1 MVCPLSALAVKRFAS
16 RGWPLTN
23 GSLTEPRKPWANV
36 VAIGDPLASL
46 SELVKP
52 LSPWLTAKEIGEQA
66 PEVPNA
72 LVEEL
77 FICGAITELSAKI
90 KAGKTTFTGAMLRAI
105 FAGEPII
112 GLRTQRAP
120 ILYLTEEGPNTFRSM
135 LWRAGLLD
143 ECDLHVLMRGSAPK
157 MPWPQLVKDVVLP
170 RAVEIGAMGIIVDTL
185 SRWAGVKGD
194 QENHAGAAAEAM
206 EPLEDLRHEGMAVLT
221 IHHDKKG
228 DAGQMADASRGSSA
242 WGGAGDVLAWF
253 QNPNVNGHPNRRHME
268 TLGRF
273 NDPRM
278 WVMDLFDGE
287 YTLVSEGD
295 PAVEGA
301 KAYDGAL
308 RLLATQPFK
317 PRQLQ
322 LALGTSQPTTQ
333 RALDKLLDEKK
344 VKRTGGR
351 GRDGYVYELA

>member
-1 MVCPLSALAVKRFAS
+1 VLD
-16 RGWPLTN
+16 
-23 GSLTEPRKPWANV
+23 KPT
-36 VAIGDPLASL
+36 
-46 SELVKP
+46 
-52 LSPWLTAKEIGEQA
+52 SPWLTAKEIGETA
-66 PEVPNA
+66 PEIPHA
-72 LVEEL
+72 LVDEI
-77 FICGAITELSAKI
+77 FICGAITELTAKI
-90 KAGKTTFTGAMLRAI
+90 KAGKTTFVGAMLRSL
-105 FAGEPII
+105 FACEPII
-112 GLRTQRAP
+112 GLKTQRAP
-120 ILYLTEEGPNTFRSM
+120 ILYLSEEGPNTFRSM
-135 LWRAGLLD
+135 LWRSGLL
-143 ECDLHVLMRGSAPK
+143 EESDLHVLLRGNAPK
-157 MPWPQLVKDVVLP
+157 MAWADLVKDVVTP
-170 RAVEIGAMGIIVDTL
+170 RAIEIGAQGVIVDTL

-206 EPLEDLRHEGMAVLT
+206 EPLEGLRHAGMAVMT

-242 WGGAGDVLAWF
+242 WGGAGDVLVWF
-253 QNPNVNGHPNRRHME
+253 QNPSVNGHPNRRHIE

-295 PAVEGA
+295 PAVEII

-308 RLLATQPFK
+308 RLLATQSFK

-322 LALGTSQPTTQ
+322 LALGTTQTTTQ
-333 RALDKLLDEKK
+333 RALDRLLDEKR

-351 GRDGYVYELA
+351 GRDGYVYEMA